1 MTNTKKSTKPLNK
14 KDTDDGISKNHSKSV
29 RFRLRVQQDKEA
41 IDQLKEYEHDQR
53 TTNRV
58 P

>member
-1 MTNTKKSTKPLNK
+1 MTDTKKFLPPSSK
-14 KDTDDGISKNHSKSV
+14 KNTDDGLSKNHSKSV

-41 IDQLKEYEHDQR
+41 LEQLKEYKHDQR

>member
-1 MTNTKKSTKPLNK
+1 MSDTKKFTKPLNK
-14 KDTDDGISKNHSKSV
+14 RESDDGLSKNRSKSV

-41 IDQLKEYEHDQR
+41 LEQLKEYELNNAR
-53 TTNRV
+53 NNRV

>member
-1 MTNTKKSTKPLNK
+1 MTTTKKLTKPSNK
-14 KDTDDGISKNHSKSV
+14 KDTDDGLSKNHSKSV

-41 IDQLKEYEHDQR
+41 REQLKEYELN
-53 TTNRV
+53 TTRNDRV